1 MCLLSISHPLRYV
14 SFGFIFSF
22 VCLNIYHTSF
32 STRLNYI
39 FIYIFCNGWE
49 KIHFISFTR
58 FNLFLFI
65 YDVVVVVFCC
75 FIFSVQIFR
84 FLFILFNN
92 VNSVAYQF
100 DSIQFSF
107 HIFLSW
113 FFLLLLWLVKDFFI
127 FFLLFSLLSI
137 CFHLLNFFIRFLS
150 NQIISVFR
158 NNAQSNRVQ
167 SVLLFVSLRKNNLSC
182 SCSLFLVT
190 TNPRMCLFSFYSFC
204 CWLFHLN
211 LIKLVFCLF
220 DCEFHIAHLNLWSK
234 LCPSLSI

>member
-1 MCLLSISHPLRYV
+1 MFHSV
-14 SFGFIFSF
+14 SFLVLFAWIYITHLSLHDWITYLYIFFAMVEKRSILFLLQGSTCFCLIMMFLLLFFVVLFFPCRYSDFYPSCSTMLILLLINSIRFNFHFIFFWVCFSFFFSGLWKIFSF
-22 VCLNIYHTSF
+22 
-32 STRLNYI
+32 
-39 FIYIFCNGWE
+39 
-49 KIHFISFTR
+49 
-58 FNLFLFI
+58 
-65 YDVVVVVFCC
+65 
-75 FIFSVQIFR
+75 
-84 FLFILFNN
+84 
-92 VNSVAYQF
+92 
-100 DSIQFSF
+100 
-107 HIFLSW
+107 
-113 FFLLLLWLVKDFFI
+113 

-167 SVLLFVSLRKNNLSC
+167 SVLSFVSLRKNNLSC